1 MPARDNRELFEAL
14 VRQHERQIYRVAFR
28 LAGSQEEAQDL
39 VQDALLEAFRDFGR
53 FEPGSRFDR
62 WIFRIM
68 SNTQID
74 KVRRRGR
81 LVFESLDTP
90 WDSDEGGAIAREI
103 PDTAAGPEERL
114 LQNELEAPLQRAL
127 DALPPDFRAVV
138 ILSDI
143 EGMTYE
149 EISATLRC
157 PIGTVRSRL
166 SRARNLMRRLLGP
179 HLRQLFG
186 T

>member
-1 MPARDNRELFEAL
+1 

-39 VQDALLEAFRDFGR
+39 VQDALLEAFRDFAR

-74 KVRRRGR
+74 KVRRRGK

-90 WDSDEGGAIAREI
+90 WGSEAGEAVAREI
-103 PDTAAGPEERL
+103 PDSAAGPEEQL

-127 DALPPDFRAVV
+127 DALPPDFRTVV

-143 EGMTYE
+143 EGLTYE
-149 EISATLRC
+149 EISATLHC

-166 SRARNLMRRLLGP
+166 SRARNQMRKLLGP